1 MGIYNFIFLCYNT
14 LELRNGGNMKLFGI
28 FQKNV
33 KNKKNQEKYLE
44 QFAIKN
50 GLTVDELKAM
60 LIAEQIFVDKDE
72 KNEHKTENVDE
83 ELHA

>member
-1 MGIYNFIFLCYNT
+1 
-14 LELRNGGNMKLFGI
+14 MKLFGI

-60 LIAEQIFVDKDE
+60 LIAEQVFVDKDE